1 MEKTFELKSI
11 KIDLFGVDCKYRTSE
26 TDDENLTVE
35 QEYHVKVSRPIH
47 PDLRKLF
54 EEDLTAIAER
64 ILNVSDNPK
73 IVPTGVSFAGKND
86 NIGLS
91 IIGELQTAFG
101 RVTFKTPRIK
111 YKTGTSW
118 VCAQLTVFADA
129 IVSET
134 NAYLFEGK
142 TAEMEVFGE

>member
-1 MEKTFELKSI
+1 MEKTFELKAI

-54 EEDLTAIAER
+54 EDDLTVIAER
-64 ILNVSDNPK
+64 ILNIPDSPK

-86 NIGLS
+86 NVGLS
-91 IIGELQTAFG
+91 IIGELQTGFG

-111 YKTGTSW
+111 YKTGTSD
-118 VCAQLTVFADA
+118 VCARLTVFADA
-129 IVSET
+129 IVSEA